1 MKKFTFSEFKKT
13 TLKEWK
19 ERNLIA
25 DEVIFTS
32 ENSKKSFQTI
42 FKEETKAYEWI
53 ENKKPELTNERIID
67 CIDLNFNNIWI
78 ENVSNPEI
86 IFKNINTD
94 KTNFLFLKTSKDS
107 QQAISSFCIKKNIN
121 HEFIEENS
129 VINFE
134 NYDNNSL
141 QKIINEKKDENKLF
155 LLVKSENR
163 FFNQIATLKSL
174 NLNLKNSKKIQII
187 CTIEDSQN
195 KTEDFLY
202 KASFKILSSILA
214 CSDFMIKTIQ
224 VKERSRM
231 AKNIYNIL
239 KYESNIEKVSD
250 PLNGSFYLNSL
261 IEKKVNNLEQKK
273 NFQLPERKTWISD
286 ENIEIY
292 NYFTKDD
299 ISNFEHIDF
308 LSGEPPFLRGPYATM
323 YTNKPWTIRQYS
335 GFSTAKDSN
344 TFYKKNISQG
354 QTGLSIAFDLPTHR
368 GYDSDNERVK
378 GDVGMA
384 GVAID
389 TIDDM
394 NELFEGIDLNNISVS
409 MTMNGAVLPI
419 MAFYIVCAKEN
430 GVDIKNLKGTIQND
444 ILKEFMVRN
453 TYIFPPKPSMRIISD
468 IFKYVSKEMP
478 KFNCISVSGYHMQ
491 EAGASAEIELAYTL
505 LNGLEYLRT
514 GLKSGLEIDDFA
526 PRISFFWGI
535 GMNFFTEIAKMRAGR
550 LLWAKIVKSF
560 NPKNPKSMSL
570 RAHCQT
576 SGWSLTEQD
585 PYNNICRTAIEAL
598 AAVLGGTQSLHTNSL
613 DEAIA
618 LPTEFSAKI
627 ARDTQKYLQR
637 DTGICDVVDPV
648 GGSYYIEYLTD
659 KIYKKSWG
667 IIEDIERNGGM
678 IDAISR
684 GIAKT
689 KIEKVATIKQAK
701 IDSGKEIIVGL
712 NKFEKNLKKS
722 KFHLL
727 EIDNKNVIK
736 TQTKK
741 LIKNKKIR
749 NESDVFKTLNEIT
762 NSCETK
768 KENLLTLA
776 IEAAEKRATLS
787 EIIGACE
794 KVFKRYTATNNLI
807 SGFYMKEIKDNHHF
821 KKAKSLSD
829 YFYKIEGR
837 RARILVAKMGQ
848 DGHDRGAKIVAT
860 SFSDMG
866 FDVDI
871 GPLFQTPDEV
881 VNQAL
886 VNDVHIIGISSLAA
900 GHNTNVPEI
909 IRLLKKYNRDD
920 ILIVLGGVVPENQHK
935 KLIESG
941 VDLIFGPGSV
951 IAESACNILNK
962 LIDINESRSK

>member
-1 MKKFTFSEFKKT
+1 MPK
-13 TLKEWK
+13 
-19 ERNLIA
+19 
-25 DEVIFTS
+25 D
-32 ENSKKSFQTI
+32 KS
-42 FKEETKAYEWI
+42 
-53 ENKKPELTNERIID
+53 
-67 CIDLNFNNIWI
+67 
-78 ENVSNPEI
+78 
-86 IFKNINTD
+86 
-94 KTNFLFLKTSKDS
+94 
-107 QQAISSFCIKKNIN
+107 IK
-121 HEFIEENS
+121 
-129 VINFE
+129 
-134 NYDNNSL
+134 
-141 QKIINEKKDENKLF
+141 
-155 LLVKSENR
+155 
-163 FFNQIATLKSL
+163 
-174 NLNLKNSKKIQII
+174 
-187 CTIEDSQN
+187 
-195 KTEDFLY
+195 
-202 KASFKILSSILA
+202 SIL
-214 CSDFMIKTIQ
+214 II
-224 VKERSRM
+224 
-231 AKNIYNIL
+231 
-239 KYESNIEKVSD
+239 
-250 PLNGSFYLNSL
+250 GSG
-261 IEKKVNNLEQKK
+261 
-273 NFQLPERKTWISD
+273 P

-292 NYFTKDD
+292 DYFIKND
-299 ISNFEHIDF
+299 ISSLEHINF

-344 TFYKKNISQG
+344 AFYKKNISQG
-354 QTGLSIAFDLPTHR
+354 QTGLSVAFDLPTHR
-368 GYDSDNERVK
+368 GYGSDNERVK

-389 TIDDM
+389 TIDDI

-419 MAFYIVCAKEN
+419 MAFYIACAKEN

-478 KFNCISVSGYHMQ
+478 KFNSISVSGYHMQ

-514 GLKSGLEIDDFA
+514 GIEAGLKIDDFA

-598 AAVLGGTQSLHTNSL
+598 GAVLGGTQSLHTNSL

-627 ARDTQKYLQR
+627 ARDTQKYLQTN
-637 DTGICDVVDPV
+637 TGICEVVDPL

-659 KIYKKSWG
+659 KIYKKSWA
-667 IIEDIERNGGM
+667 IIEDIEKNGGM
-678 IDAISR
+678 IDAITS
-684 GIAKT
+684 GIPKT

-712 NKFEKNLKKS
+712 NKFEKNLKES

-749 NESDVFKTLNEIT
+749 NESDVSKILKQIT
-762 NSCETK
+762 SSCKSK
-768 KENLLTLA
+768 KQNLLTLA
-776 IEAAEKRATLS
+776 VEAAEKRATLA

-794 KVFKRYTATNNLI
+794 KVFKRYTPTNNLI
-807 SGFYMKEIKDNHHF
+807 SGFYMREIKDNHHF
-821 KKAKSLSD
+821 KKAKKLSD
-829 YFYKIEGR
+829 YFYEIEGR

-871 GPLFQTPDEV
+871 GALFQTPDEV

-886 VNDVHIIGISSLAA
+886 INDVHIIGISSLAA
-900 GHNTNVPEI
+900 GHTTNVPEI
-909 IRLLKKYNRDD
+909 IKLLKKYNRED
-920 ILIVLGGVVPENQHK
+920 ILIVLGGVIPENQHK
-935 KLIESG
+935 NLIDAG

-951 IAESACNILNK
+951 IAESACNILSK
-962 LIDINESRSK
+962 LIDSNESRG

>member
-1 MKKFTFSEFKKT
+1 
-13 TLKEWK
+13 
-19 ERNLIA
+19 
-25 DEVIFTS
+25 
-32 ENSKKSFQTI
+32 
-42 FKEETKAYEWI
+42 
-53 ENKKPELTNERIID
+53 
-67 CIDLNFNNIWI
+67 
-78 ENVSNPEI
+78 
-86 IFKNINTD
+86 
-94 KTNFLFLKTSKDS
+94 
-107 QQAISSFCIKKNIN
+107 
-121 HEFIEENS
+121 
-129 VINFE
+129 
-134 NYDNNSL
+134 
-141 QKIINEKKDENKLF
+141 
-155 LLVKSENR
+155 
-163 FFNQIATLKSL
+163 
-174 NLNLKNSKKIQII
+174 
-187 CTIEDSQN
+187 
-195 KTEDFLY
+195 
-202 KASFKILSSILA
+202 
-214 CSDFMIKTIQ
+214 
-224 VKERSRM
+224 
-231 AKNIYNIL
+231 
-239 KYESNIEKVSD
+239 
-250 PLNGSFYLNSL
+250 
-261 IEKKVNNLEQKK
+261 
-273 NFQLPERKTWISD
+273 
-286 ENIEIY
+286 
-292 NYFTKDD
+292 
-299 ISNFEHIDF
+299 
-308 LSGEPPFLRGPYATM
+308 
-323 YTNKPWTIRQYS
+323 
-335 GFSTAKDSN
+335 
-344 TFYKKNISQG
+344 
-354 QTGLSIAFDLPTHR
+354 
-368 GYDSDNERVK
+368 
-378 GDVGMA
+378 MA

-389 TIDDM
+389 TLDDI

-419 MAFYIVCAKEN
+419 MAFYIACAKEN

-478 KFNCISVSGYHMQ
+478 KFNSISVSGYHMQ

-514 GLKSGLEIDDFA
+514 GIEVGLKIDDFA

-598 AAVLGGTQSLHTNSL
+598 GAVLGGTQSLHTNSL

-627 ARDTQKYLQR
+627 ARDTQKYLQTN
-637 DTGICDVVDPV
+637 TGICEVVDPL

-659 KIYKKSWG
+659 KIYKKSWA
-667 IIEDIERNGGM
+667 IIEDIEKNGGM
-678 IDAISR
+678 IDAITS
-684 GIAKT
+684 GIPKT

-712 NKFEKNLKKS
+712 NKFEKNLKQS

-736 TQTKK
+736 SQTKK

-749 NESDVFKTLNEIT
+749 NESDVSKILKQIT
-762 NSCETK
+762 SSCKSK
-768 KENLLTLA
+768 KQNLLTLA
-776 IEAAEKRATLS
+776 VEAAEKRATLA

-821 KKAKSLSD
+821 KKAKKLSD
-829 YFYKIEGR
+829 YFYEIEGR

-871 GPLFQTPDEV
+871 GALFQTPDEV

-886 VNDVHIIGISSLAA
+886 INDVHIIGISSLAA
-900 GHNTNVPEI
+900 GHTTNVPEI
-909 IRLLKKYNRDD
+909 IKLLKKYKRED
-920 ILIVLGGVVPENQHK
+920 ILIVLGGVIPENQHK
-935 KLIESG
+935 NLIDAG

-951 IAESACNILNK
+951 IAESACNILSK
-962 LIDINESRSK
+962 LIDSNESRG

>member
-1 MKKFTFSEFKKT
+1 MKNFTFSEFKKT

-19 ERNLIA
+19 ERNLIS
-25 DEVIFTS
+25 DEIIFTA

-42 FKEETKAYEWI
+42 FKSETKAYEWI
-53 ENKKPELTNERIID
+53 CNKKPELTNVRIID

-78 ENVSNPEI
+78 ENVSAPEI
-86 IFKNINTD
+86 IFKNVKCE
-94 KTNFLFLKTSKDS
+94 KTNFLFFKTSKDS
-107 QQAISSFCIKKNIN
+107 REAISSFCSKKNIN
-121 HEFIEENS
+121 YEFVEENS
-129 VINFE
+129 IINFDD
-134 NYDNNSL
+134 YDNYAL
-141 QKIINEKKDENKLF
+141 QKIINEKRDKNKLF
-155 LLVKSENR
+155 LFVKSENK
-163 FFNQIATLKSL
+163 FFDQIATLKSL
-174 NLNLKNSKKIQII
+174 NLNLKNSNNVQII
-187 CTIEDSQN
+187 CTIEDSQI

-202 KASFKILSSILA
+202 IASFKILSSVLA
-214 CSDFMIKTIQ
+214 CSDFMIKGID
-224 VKERSRM
+224 VNERSRL

-261 IEKKVNNLEQKK
+261 IEKKVNNNFEEKK
-273 NFQLPERKTWISD
+273 NLKLPERKSWISD

-292 NYFTKDD
+292 DYFIKND
-299 ISNFEHIDF
+299 ISSLEHINF

-344 TFYKKNISQG
+344 AFYKKNISQG
-354 QTGLSIAFDLPTHR
+354 QTGLSVAFDLPTHR

-389 TIDDM
+389 TIDDI

-419 MAFYIVCAKEN
+419 MAFYIACAKEN

-478 KFNCISVSGYHMQ
+478 KFNSISVSGYHMQ

-514 GLKSGLEIDDFA
+514 GIEAGLKIDDFA

-598 AAVLGGTQSLHTNSL
+598 GAVLGGTQSLHTNSL

-627 ARDTQKYLQR
+627 ARDTQKYLQTN
-637 DTGICDVVDPV
+637 TGICEVVDPL

-659 KIYKKSWG
+659 KIYKKSWA
-667 IIEDIERNGGM
+667 IIEDIEKNGGM
-678 IDAISR
+678 IDAITS
-684 GIAKT
+684 GIPKT

-712 NKFEKNLKKS
+712 NKFEKNLKES

-749 NESDVFKTLNEIT
+749 NESDVSKILKQIT
-762 NSCETK
+762 SSCKSK
-768 KENLLTLA
+768 KQNLLTLA
-776 IEAAEKRATLS
+776 VEAAEKRATLA

-821 KKAKSLSD
+821 KKAKKLSD
-829 YFYKIEGR
+829 YFYEIEGR

-871 GPLFQTPDEV
+871 GALFQTPDEV

-886 VNDVHIIGISSLAA
+886 INDVHIIGISSLAA
-900 GHNTNVPEI
+900 GHTTNVPEI
-909 IRLLKKYNRDD
+909 IKLLKKYNRED
-920 ILIVLGGVVPENQHK
+920 ILIVLGGVIPENQHK
-935 KLIESG
+935 NLIDAG

-951 IAESACNILNK
+951 IAESACNILSK
-962 LIDINESRSK
+962 LIDSNESRG

>member
-1 MKKFTFSEFKKT
+1 MKNFTFSEFKKT

-648 GGSYYIEYLTD
+648 GGSYYIEYLTN

-871 GPLFQTPDEV
+871 GALFQTPDEV

-886 VNDVHIIGISSLAA
+886 INDVHIIGISSLAA
-900 GHNTNVPEI
+900 GHTTNVPEI
-909 IRLLKKYNRDD
+909 IKLLKKYNRED
-920 ILIVLGGVVPENQHK
+920 ILIVLGGVIPENQHK
-935 KLIESG
+935 NLIDAG

-951 IAESACNILNK
+951 IAESACNILSK
-962 LIDINESRSK
+962 LIDSNESRG

>member
-1 MKKFTFSEFKKT
+1 
-13 TLKEWK
+13 
-19 ERNLIA
+19 
-25 DEVIFTS
+25 
-32 ENSKKSFQTI
+32 
-42 FKEETKAYEWI
+42 
-53 ENKKPELTNERIID
+53 
-67 CIDLNFNNIWI
+67 
-78 ENVSNPEI
+78 
-86 IFKNINTD
+86 
-94 KTNFLFLKTSKDS
+94 
-107 QQAISSFCIKKNIN
+107 
-121 HEFIEENS
+121 
-129 VINFE
+129 
-134 NYDNNSL
+134 
-141 QKIINEKKDENKLF
+141 
-155 LLVKSENR
+155 
-163 FFNQIATLKSL
+163 
-174 NLNLKNSKKIQII
+174 
-187 CTIEDSQN
+187 
-195 KTEDFLY
+195 
-202 KASFKILSSILA
+202 
-214 CSDFMIKTIQ
+214 
-224 VKERSRM
+224 
-231 AKNIYNIL
+231 
-239 KYESNIEKVSD
+239 
-250 PLNGSFYLNSL
+250 
-261 IEKKVNNLEQKK
+261 
-273 NFQLPERKTWISD
+273 
-286 ENIEIY
+286 
-292 NYFTKDD
+292 
-299 ISNFEHIDF
+299 
-308 LSGEPPFLRGPYATM
+308 
-323 YTNKPWTIRQYS
+323 
-335 GFSTAKDSN
+335 
-344 TFYKKNISQG
+344 
-354 QTGLSIAFDLPTHR
+354 
-368 GYDSDNERVK
+368 
-378 GDVGMA
+378 
-384 GVAID
+384 
-389 TIDDM
+389 
-394 NELFEGIDLNNISVS
+394 
-409 MTMNGAVLPI
+409 MNGAVLPI
-419 MAFYIVCAKEN
+419 MAFYIACAKEN

-478 KFNCISVSGYHMQ
+478 KFNSISVSGYHMQ

-514 GLKSGLEIDDFA
+514 GIEAGLKIDDFA

-598 AAVLGGTQSLHTNSL
+598 GAVLGGTQSLHTNSL

-627 ARDTQKYLQR
+627 ARDTQKYLQTN
-637 DTGICDVVDPV
+637 TGICEVVDPL

-659 KIYKKSWG
+659 KIYKKSWA
-667 IIEDIERNGGM
+667 IIEDIEKNGGM
-678 IDAISR
+678 IDAITS
-684 GIAKT
+684 GIPKT

-712 NKFEKNLKKS
+712 NKFEKNLKES

-749 NESDVFKTLNEIT
+749 NESDVSKILKQIT
-762 NSCETK
+762 SSCKSK
-768 KENLLTLA
+768 KQNLLTLA
-776 IEAAEKRATLS
+776 VEAAEKRATLA

-807 SGFYMKEIKDNHHF
+807 SGFYMKEIKDNDHF
-821 KKAKSLSD
+821 KKAKKLSD
-829 YFYKIEGR
+829 YFYEIEGR

-871 GPLFQTPDEV
+871 GALFQTPDEV

-886 VNDVHIIGISSLAA
+886 INDVHIIGISSLAA
-900 GHNTNVPEI
+900 GHTTNVPEI
-909 IRLLKKYNRDD
+909 IKLLKKYNRED
-920 ILIVLGGVVPENQHK
+920 ILIVLGGVIPENQHK
-935 KLIESG
+935 NLIDAG

-951 IAESACNILNK
+951 IAESACNILSK
-962 LIDINESRSK
+962 LIDSNESRG

>member
-576 SGWSLTEQD
+576 SGWRLTEQD

-648 GGSYYIEYLTD
+648 GGSYYIEYLTN

>member
-637 DTGICDVVDPV
+637 DTGICDVVDPL

>member
-1 MKKFTFSEFKKT
+1 MKNFTFSKFKKYS
-13 TLKEWK
+13 LKEWK
-19 ERNLIA
+19 ERNLIS
-25 DEVIFTS
+25 DEIIFTS

-53 ENKKPELTNERIID
+53 DNKKPELTNQRIID

-78 ENVSNPEI
+78 ENVSAPEI
-86 IFKNINTD
+86 IFKDIKCE
-94 KTNFLFLKTSKDS
+94 KTNFLFFKTSENS
-107 QQAISSFCIKKNIN
+107 REAISSFCSKKNIN
-121 HEFIEENS
+121 YEFVEENS
-129 VINFE
+129 IINFE
-134 NYDNNSL
+134 NYDNHAL
-141 QKIINEKKDENKLF
+141 QKFINEKRDKKKLF
-155 LLVKSENR
+155 LFVKSENK
-163 FFNQIATLKSL
+163 FFDQIATLKSL
-174 NLNLKNSKKIQII
+174 NLNLKNSKKVQII
-187 CTIEDSQN
+187 CTIEDSLI

-202 KASFKILSSILA
+202 TASFKILSSFLA
-214 CSDFMIKTIQ
+214 CSDFMIKTIDLN
-224 VKERSRM
+224 ERSRLV
-231 AKNIYNIL
+231 KNIYNIL

-261 IEKKVNNLEQKK
+261 IEKKVNNNFEEKK
-273 NFQLPERKTWISD
+273 NLKLPERKSWISD

-292 NYFTKDD
+292 DYFIKND
-299 ISNFEHIDF
+299 ISSLEHINF

-335 GFSTAKDSN
+335 GFSTARDSN
-344 TFYKKNISQG
+344 AFYKKNISHG
-354 QTGLSIAFDLPTHR
+354 QTGLSVAFDLPTHR

-389 TIDDM
+389 TIDDI

-419 MAFYIVCAKEN
+419 MAFYIACAKEN

-514 GLKSGLEIDDFA
+514 GIEAGLKIDDFA

-598 AAVLGGTQSLHTNSL
+598 GAVLGGTQSLHTNSL

-627 ARDTQKYLQR
+627 ARDTQKYLQIN
-637 DTGICDVVDPV
+637 TGICDVVDPL

-659 KIYKKSWG
+659 KIYKKSWE
-667 IIEDIERNGGM
+667 IIEDIEKNGGM
-678 IDAISR
+678 IDAISS
-684 GIAKT
+684 GIPKT

-712 NKFEKNLKKS
+712 NKFEKNLKKN

-727 EIDNKNVIK
+727 EIDNRNVIK

-749 NESDVFKTLNEIT
+749 NESDVSKILKQIT
-762 NSCETK
+762 SSCKSK
-768 KENLLTLA
+768 KQNLLTLA
-776 IEAAEKRATLS
+776 VEAAEKRATLA

-821 KKAKSLSD
+821 KKAKNLSD
-829 YFYKIEGR
+829 YFYEIEGR

-871 GPLFQTPDEV
+871 GALFQTPEEV

-886 VNDVHIIGISSLAA
+886 INDVHIIGISSLAA
-900 GHNTNVPEI
+900 GHTTNVPEI
-909 IRLLKKYNRDD
+909 IRLLKKYNRED

-935 KLIESG
+935 KLIDAG
-941 VDLIFGPGSV
+941 VDLIFGPGSI
-951 IAESACNILNK
+951 IAESACNILSK
-962 LIDINESRSK
+962 LIDVNESRS

>member
-1 MKKFTFSEFKKT
+1 M
-13 TLKEWK
+13 
-19 ERNLIA
+19 
-25 DEVIFTS
+25 
-32 ENSKKSFQTI
+32 
-42 FKEETKAYEWI
+42 
-53 ENKKPELTNERIID
+53 
-67 CIDLNFNNIWI
+67 
-78 ENVSNPEI
+78 
-86 IFKNINTD
+86 
-94 KTNFLFLKTSKDS
+94 
-107 QQAISSFCIKKNIN
+107 
-121 HEFIEENS
+121 
-129 VINFE
+129 
-134 NYDNNSL
+134 
-141 QKIINEKKDENKLF
+141 
-155 LLVKSENR
+155 
-163 FFNQIATLKSL
+163 
-174 NLNLKNSKKIQII
+174 
-187 CTIEDSQN
+187 
-195 KTEDFLY
+195 
-202 KASFKILSSILA
+202 
-214 CSDFMIKTIQ
+214 
-224 VKERSRM
+224 
-231 AKNIYNIL
+231 
-239 KYESNIEKVSD
+239 
-250 PLNGSFYLNSL
+250 
-261 IEKKVNNLEQKK
+261 
-273 NFQLPERKTWISD
+273 
-286 ENIEIY
+286 
-292 NYFTKDD
+292 
-299 ISNFEHIDF
+299 EHINF

-344 TFYKKNISQG
+344 AFYKKNISQG
-354 QTGLSIAFDLPTHR
+354 QTGLSVAFDLPTHR
-368 GYDSDNERVK
+368 GYGSDNERVK

-389 TIDDM
+389 TIDDI

-419 MAFYIVCAKEN
+419 MAFYIACAKEN

-478 KFNCISVSGYHMQ
+478 KFNSISVSGYHMQ

-514 GLKSGLEIDDFA
+514 GIEAGLKIDDFA

-598 AAVLGGTQSLHTNSL
+598 GAVLGGTQSLHTNSL

-627 ARDTQKYLQR
+627 ARDTQKYLQTN
-637 DTGICDVVDPV
+637 TGICEVVDPL

-659 KIYKKSWG
+659 KIYKKSWA
-667 IIEDIERNGGM
+667 IIEDIEKNGGM
-678 IDAISR
+678 IDAITS
-684 GIAKT
+684 GIPKT

-712 NKFEKNLKKS
+712 NKFEKNLKQS

-736 TQTKK
+736 SQTKK

-749 NESDVFKTLNEIT
+749 NESDVSKILKQIT
-762 NSCETK
+762 SSCKSK
-768 KENLLTLA
+768 KQNLLTLA
-776 IEAAEKRATLS
+776 VEAAEKRATLA

-821 KKAKSLSD
+821 KKAKKLSD
-829 YFYKIEGR
+829 YFYEIEGR

-871 GPLFQTPDEV
+871 GALFQTPDEV

-886 VNDVHIIGISSLAA
+886 INDVHIIGISSLAA
-900 GHNTNVPEI
+900 GHTTNVPEI
-909 IRLLKKYNRDD
+909 IKLLKKYNRED
-920 ILIVLGGVVPENQHK
+920 ILIVLGGVIPENQHK
-935 KLIESG
+935 NLIDAG

-951 IAESACNILNK
+951 IAESACNILSK
-962 LIDINESRSK
+962 LIDSNESRG

>member
-1 MKKFTFSEFKKT
+1 MKNFTFSEFKKNS
-13 TLKEWK
+13 LKEWK
-19 ERNLIA
+19 KRNLIS
-25 DEVIFTS
+25 DEIIFTS
-32 ENSKKSFQTI
+32 ENSKKSFETV
-42 FKEETKAYEWI
+42 FKEEIKAYEWI
-53 ENKKPELTNERIID
+53 YNKKPEQTNKKILE
-67 CIDLNFNNIWI
+67 CINLNFNNIWI
-78 ENVSNPEI
+78 ENVSAPEI
-86 IFKNINTD
+86 IFKNIKCE
-94 KTNFLFLKTSKDS
+94 KTNFLFFKTSKDS
-107 QQAISSFCIKKNIN
+107 QQAISSFCSKKNIN
-121 HEFIEENS
+121 YEYIEENS
-129 VINFE
+129 IIDFK
-134 NYDNNSL
+134 DFDSDTI
-141 QKIINEKKDENKLF
+141 QKFINEKSDKNKLF
-155 LLVKSENR
+155 LFVKSEDK
-163 FFNQIATLKSL
+163 FFDQIATLKSL
-174 NLNLKNSKKIQII
+174 NLNLRNSNKVQII
-187 CTIEDSQN
+187 YTIEDSQI

-202 KASFKILSSILA
+202 QASYKILSSILA
-214 CSDFMIKTIQ
+214 CSDFMIKTIHLD
-224 VKERSRM
+224 ERSRLV
-231 AKNIYNIL
+231 KNIYNIL

-261 IEKKVNNLEQKK
+261 IEKKVNNSFKKKK
-273 NFQLPERKTWISD
+273 NHKLPVRKSWISD
-286 ENIEIY
+286 ENIEVY
-292 NYFTKDD
+292 DYFTKDD
-299 ISNFEHIDF
+299 VSSLEHIDF

-344 TFYKKNISQG
+344 TFYKKNITQG
-354 QTGLSIAFDLPTHR
+354 QTGLSVAFDLPTHR

-389 TIDDM
+389 TMDDIC
-394 NELFEGIDLNNISVS
+394 ELFEGIDLNNISVS

-419 MAFYIVCAKEN
+419 MAFYIACAKEN

-453 TYIFPPKPSMRIISD
+453 TYIFPPKASMRIISD

-514 GLKSGLEIDDFA
+514 GLESGLEIDDFA

-598 AAVLGGTQSLHTNSL
+598 GAVLGGTQSLHTNSL

-627 ARDTQKYLQR
+627 ARDTQKYLQIN
-637 DTGICDVVDPV
+637 TGICDVVDPL

-659 KIYKKSWG
+659 KIYKKSWK
-667 IIEDIERNGGM
+667 IIQDIEKNGGM
-678 IDAISR
+678 IEAISS
-684 GIAKT
+684 GIPKT

-712 NKFEKNLKKS
+712 NKFEKNIKES

-749 NESDVFKTLNEIT
+749 NESDVSKILKQIT
-762 NSCETK
+762 SSCKSK
-768 KENLLTLA
+768 KQNLLTLA
-776 IEAAEKRATLS
+776 VEAAEKRATLG

-794 KVFKRYTATNNLI
+794 KVFKRHTATNNLI

-821 KKAKSLSD
+821 KKAKKLSD
-829 YFYKIEGR
+829 YFYEIEGR

-871 GPLFQTPDEV
+871 GALFQTPDEV

-886 VNDVHIIGISSLAA
+886 INDVHVIGISSLAA

-935 KLIESG
+935 NLIDAG
-941 VDLIFGPGSV
+941 VDLIFGPGSI
-951 IAESACNILNK
+951 IAESACNILSK
-962 LIDINESRSK
+962 LIDSNESRS